1 MEKQFPGAG
10 KSEPGG
16 AKVIFYRSFD
26 CTASRLGN
34 GVSKDPTERVK
45 DRRTDFNN
53 GRAFAGDLLLITS
66 QNPFAERKT
75 FPNRGATQ
83 LLPTGEIDEKI
94 DALVTTSHVFWPNQR
109 RRVAFSLPIWRPI
122 SNALGGKSKRKSQRG
137 GGGGQPGAAGQ
148 KCSIDTL
155 TRKFLAIGSP
165 AQFLLKKNR
174 TPNSEHFEPSRR
186 DAFT

>member
-45 DRRTDFNN
+45 DRRTDFYN

-66 QNPFAERKT
+66 QNPFAEPKT
-75 FPNRGATQ
+75 FPNRDATQ

-94 DALVTTSHVFWPNQR
+94 DALVTTNQMAR
-109 RRVAFSLPIWRPI
+109 LSGVCNDFATLP
-122 SNALGGKSKRKSQRG
+122 
-137 GGGGQPGAAGQ
+137 
-148 KCSIDTL
+148 
-155 TRKFLAIGSP
+155 TR
-165 AQFLLKKNR
+165 Q
-174 TPNSEHFEPSRR
+174 T
-186 DAFT
+186 